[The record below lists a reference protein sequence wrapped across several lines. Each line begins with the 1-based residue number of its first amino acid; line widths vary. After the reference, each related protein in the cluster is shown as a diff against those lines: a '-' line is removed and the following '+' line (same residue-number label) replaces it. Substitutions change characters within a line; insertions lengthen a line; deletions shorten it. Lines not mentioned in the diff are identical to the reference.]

1 LEKRMTTSAVE
12 DYLKTIYDMEQGGE
26 RATTSAL
33 AARLG
38 VQPASVTGMVK
49 RLAESALVSYTP
61 YGGADL
67 TAAGR
72 RTALSVARHHRVVER
87 FLVDTLGVPW
97 DEVHDAAHKLEHALS
112 DALVDRI
119 AAFLGHPT
127 TCPHGSPI
135 PSFTGEIAE
144 VTHVALAELPA
155 GQSAVVSEVDDE
167 DAAFLRYLGELGLV
181 PGAEVEILDIAP
193 FDGPLTFRVAGQMR
207 SAGTE
212 VTRRVWVRSASAA
225 SSGATERDLHGD
237 G

>member
-1 LEKRMTTSAVE
+1 MTTSAVE
-12 DYLKTIYDMEQGGE
+12 DYLKTIYDMEQVGA

-72 RTALSVARHHRVVER
+72 RTALSVTRHHRVVER

-97 DEVHDAAHKLEHALS
+97 DEAHVEAHRLEHALS
-112 DALVDRI
+112 DALVDRLD
-119 AAFLGHPT
+119 ALLGHPA

-135 PSFTGEIAE
+135 PAADGQIAA
-144 VTHVALAELPA
+144 TRAIPLAELPA
-155 GQSAVVSEVDDE
+155 GYDGIIAEVDDE
-167 DAAFLRYLGELGLV
+167 DAAFLRYLGSLGLV
-181 PGAEVEILDIAP
+181 PGAAVEVVAVAP
-193 FDGPLTFRVAGQMR
+193 FDGLLTLRIAGQEQVIGGR
-207 SAGTE
+207 AAG
-212 VTRRVWVRSASAA
+212 RVWVHHK
-225 SSGATERDLHGD
+225 EV
-237 G
+237 

>member
-1 LEKRMTTSAVE
+1 MPTSAVE
-12 DYLKTIYDMEQGGE
+12 DYLKTIYDMEQVGA

-49 RLAESALVSYTP
+49 RLAESGLVSYTP
-61 YGGADL
+61 YGGANL

-72 RTALSVARHHRVVER
+72 RKALAVARHHRVVER
-87 FLVDTLGVPW
+87 FLADTLGVPW
-97 DEVHDAAHKLEHALS
+97 DEVHEAAHKLEHALS
-112 DALVDRI
+112 DALVDRLE
-119 AAFLGHPT
+119 AFLGHPA

-144 VTHVALAELPA
+144 VTHVPLAELLV

-181 PGAEVEILDIAP
+181 PGAEVEILATAP
-193 FDGPLTFRVAGQMR
+193 FDGPVTLRVAGQVPVV
-207 SAGTE
+207 GTE
-212 VTRRVWVRSASAA
+212 VTRRVWVRAA
-225 SSGATERDLHGD
+225 LAVGNGAAERDLHD
-237 G
+237 GG

>member
-1 LEKRMTTSAVE
+1 MTTSAAE
-12 DYLKTIYDMEQGGE
+12 DYLKTIYDMEQVGA

-49 RLAESALVSYTP
+49 RLAESDLVSHTP

-97 DEVHDAAHKLEHALS
+97 DEVHDEAHKLEHALS
-112 DALVDRI
+112 DALVDRL
-119 AAFLGHPT
+119 AAFLGHPA

-135 PSFTGEIAE
+135 PSPEGEIAE
-144 VTHVALAELPA
+144 AAQIALAELPV
-155 GQSAVVSEVDDE
+155 GQIAVVSEVDDE
-167 DAAFLRYLGELGLV
+167 DAAFLRYLSSLGLV
-181 PGAEVEILDIAP
+181 PGAPVEVVAVAP
-193 FDGPLTFRVAGQMR
+193 FDGLLTLRIAGQEQVIGGR
-207 SAGTE
+207 AAG
-212 VTRRVWVRSASAA
+212 RVWMHHKEV
-225 SSGATERDLHGD
+225 
-237 G
+237 

>member
-1 LEKRMTTSAVE
+1 MTTSAAE
-12 DYLKTIYDMEQGGE
+12 DYLKTIYDMEQVGA

-49 RLAESALVSYTP
+49 RLAESDLVSHTP

-97 DEVHDAAHKLEHALS
+97 DEVHDEAHKLEHALS
-112 DALVDRI
+112 DALVDRL
-119 AAFLGHPT
+119 AAFLGHPA

-135 PSFTGEIAE
+135 PSPEGEIAE
-144 VTHVALAELPA
+144 AAQISLAELPV
-155 GQSAVVSEVDDE
+155 GQIAVVSEVDDE
-167 DAAFLRYLGELGLV
+167 DAAFLRYLSELGLV
-181 PGAEVEILDIAP
+181 PGAEVETLDMAP
-193 FDGPLTFRVAGQMR
+193 FAGPVTFRVAGQMR

-212 VTRRVWVRSASAA
+212 VTRRVWVHSAPTAANGSA
-225 SSGATERDLHGD
+225 ERDRHD
-237 G
+237 DR